1 MYFLLSQTADLL
13 SCAGLEGV
21 SKSVKRWRKIIPH
34 CIKGTMWRER
44 EREREIVDVLKIGPI
59 PFIDFNGIV
68 LYLSLFGVKK
78 QR

>member
-1 MYFLLSQTADLL
+1 MAENHSSLHQGDYV
-13 SCAGLEGV
+13 E
-21 SKSVKRWRKIIPH
+21 
-34 CIKGTMWRER
+34 RER

>member
-13 SCAGLEGV
+13 SFAGLEGV

-59 PFIDFNGIV
+59 SFIDFNGII
-68 LYLSLFGVKK
+68 LYLSLFGEKK